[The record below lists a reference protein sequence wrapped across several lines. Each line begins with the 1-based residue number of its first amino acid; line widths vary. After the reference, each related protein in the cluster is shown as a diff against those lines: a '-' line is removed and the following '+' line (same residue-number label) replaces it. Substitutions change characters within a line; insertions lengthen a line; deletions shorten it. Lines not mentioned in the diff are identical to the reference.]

1 MKIVIPAIIYFLILP
16 INTFAQGDD
25 AFYESLLDRHA
36 KMGQITKKEA
46 TRQKFEWENSK
57 KYQDQFKDTA
67 RGVASKFQNNRNNL
81 KFVNPEIEILAE

>member
-16 INTFAQGDD
+16 LSAFAQGDD

-67 RGVASKFQNNRNNL
+67 RGVASKFQNNRTSL
-81 KFVNPEIEILAE
+81 KFVNPEIEISAE